1 MIKKIILAIFLCQF
15 TYSQQVL
22 DLKDRAILIEK
33 IQKDRLD
40 NLLPKLMSKNEIDKD
55 FLTPIP
61 LTTIQNL
68 MAFGMYIPFLK
79 AESSRS
85 KI

>member
-40 NLLPKLMSKNEIDKD
+40 NLLPKLMSKNEIDMWIIITREYNEDGSVINVLAK
-55 FLTPIP
+55 F
-61 LTTIQNL
+61 
-68 MAFGMYIPFLK
+68 K
-79 AESSRS
+79 
-85 KI
+85 

>member
-1 MIKKIILAIFLCQF
+1 MIKKIILTLLLCQF

-40 NLLPKLMSKNEIDKD
+40 NLLPELMSKNEIDMWIIITENIMRILLSKLYCHLHG
-55 FLTPIP
+55 LT
-61 LTTIQNL
+61 LEEEQ
-68 MAFGMYIPFLK
+68 F
-79 AESSRS
+79 
-85 KI
+85 

>member
-1 MIKKIILAIFLCQF
+1 MIKKIIFAIFLCQF

-40 NLLPKLMSKNEIDKD
+40 NLLPKLMSKNEIDMWIIITREYNEDGSVINVLAK
-55 FLTPIP
+55 F
-61 LTTIQNL
+61 
-68 MAFGMYIPFLK
+68 K
-79 AESSRS
+79 
-85 KI
+85 